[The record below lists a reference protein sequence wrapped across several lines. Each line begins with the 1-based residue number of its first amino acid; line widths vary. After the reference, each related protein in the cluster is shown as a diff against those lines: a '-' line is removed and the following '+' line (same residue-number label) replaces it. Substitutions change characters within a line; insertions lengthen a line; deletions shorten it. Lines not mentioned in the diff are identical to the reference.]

1 VGSGIGFISAL
12 LGAGGGFITVPF
24 LTWCNVKIHA
34 AVGISAG
41 MGFPI
46 ALGGLAGYIVSG
58 WNVTGLPGG
67 SIGYI
72 YFPALIILVIGSMA
86 TAPLGVKVAHTL
98 NVDSLRR
105 FFAYFLFLLAAYMFT
120 KAF

>member
-1 VGSGIGFISAL
+1 
-12 LGAGGGFITVPF
+12 
-24 LTWCNVKIHA
+24 
-34 AVGISAG
+34 

-46 ALGGLAGYIVSG
+46 ALGGLAGYIISG
-58 WNVTGLPGG
+58 WDVTGLPGG

-72 YFPALIILVIGSMA
+72 YVPAVIILVIGSMSTVPFGA
-86 TAPLGVKVAHTL
+86 KVAHSL